1 MFVGVWRSL
10 AVTLSAVDLVI
21 IGVYLVVVFVAGVY
35 MERRAA
41 RSVNNYFLGSR
52 RMPWWVLGM
61 SGSSN
66 YFDVSGTMWM
76 VSVFY
81 VLGMRGMWQ
90 HIFWAFPF
98 AGIMI
103 AYKAKWAYRSQVLTA
118 MEWQVLRYGSGAA
131 GQAARVVNVVV
142 FLVLTVLMLGYA
154 GVGIAK
160 FVGVFLP
167 VDRSLIV
174 PLVFGFTGVYV
185 VVGGFLGVVYSDFI
199 HTIVLS
205 FAAIYIGVAAF
216 FHIDPAAFRAAVGPD
231 WFSLS
236 PAMRLVPPSAE
247 YPDLL
252 GLLIVIWVVKGVMVL
267 LTVANGPEFQ
277 RFRAARSEAEASKIG
292 FAWGMVISVR
302 WCMVMGLTAVGL
314 SKLGGQAVDSESVL
328 PMMVQEIIP
337 VGMKGLVL
345 AGLLAAF
352 MSTFDSTLNVAAS
365 FVVNDLVKPVWKTAS
380 QKALVRVGYAA
391 TVIIILLGIAI
402 SMYTERISAIWNPI
416 NFALGAALIVPSL
429 LAGYWWRINGWT
441 NLLCGACTMP
451 AAFYIKMFTDMR
463 EAQYFPILIGIN
475 LASCVLGAY
484 LLPETPPESL
494 KEYYRKVRPF
504 GAWGRARRLLA
515 DSGEYA
521 GRFERDRYDVP
532 VAVLGVVF
540 FTLVY
545 VFMMDLV
552 LHNWARL
559 AVLAALLAATGGGVY
574 VLWWRPLARAEKSEV
589 RVAAEGAGSE

>member
-1 MFVGVWRSL
+1 M
-10 AVTLSAVDLVI
+10 TLSVIDLGI

-41 RSVNNYFLGSR
+41 RSLSTYFLGSR
-52 RMPWWVLGM
+52 KMPWWVLGM

-103 AYKAKWAYRSQVLTA
+103 AYKAKWAYRSGVLTA
-118 MEWQVLRYGSGAA
+118 MEWLVLRYGSGRA
-131 GQAARVVNVVV
+131 GQAARFINVVV
-142 FLVLTVLMLGYA
+142 YLVLTVLMLGYA
-154 GVGIAK
+154 GIGIAK
-160 FVGVFLP
+160 FVAVFLP
-167 VDRSLIV
+167 VDRTVIV
-174 PLVFGFTGVYV
+174 PLIFGFTGLYV

-216 FHIDPAAFRAAVGPD
+216 FHIDPVAFRAAVGPD
-231 WFSLS
+231 WFSLA
-236 PAMRLVPPSAE
+236 PAMRLVPPSPE

-252 GLLIVIWVVKGVMVL
+252 GLLIVIWVVKGVMSL
-267 LTVANGPEFQ
+267 LTVAGGPEFQ
-277 RFRAARSEAEASKIG
+277 RFRAAKSEAEASKIG

-314 SKLGGQAVDSESVL
+314 SRLGGQAVDSESVL

-337 VGMKGLVL
+337 VGIKGLVL

-365 FVVNDLVKPVWKTAS
+365 YVVNDLVKPVWKTAS
-380 QKALVRVGYAA
+380 QKALVKVSYAA
-391 TVIIILLGIAI
+391 TVIIILLGIVI

-416 NFALGAALIVPSL
+416 NFALMAALIVPGL
-429 LAGYWWRINGWT
+429 LGGYWWRINGWT
-441 NLLCGACTMP
+441 VCLCGACTMP
-451 AAFYIKMFTDMR
+451 VAFYIKMFTDMR

-475 LASCVLGAY
+475 LASCLLGAY
-484 LLPETPPESL
+484 LLPETPVETL
-494 KEYYRKVRPF
+494 KDYYRKVRPF
-504 GAWGRARRLLA
+504 GAWGRARQLLTDA
-515 DSGEYA
+515 GEDS
-521 GRFERDRYDVP
+521 GRFERDRYDVA
-532 VAVLGVVF
+532 VAMVGVVF

-552 LHNWARL
+552 LHNWPRL
-559 AVLAALLAATGGGVY
+559 AVLAALLGATGVCLY
-574 VLWWRPLARAEKSEV
+574 AIWWRPLARAERIE
-589 RVAAEGAGSE
+589 AAASAGALAVTEAAGN